1 MEQNKNNELKSV
13 VALYS
18 EFYIK
23 EEPFTICFGYESVG
37 QQSVF
42 VAKAIWKNQNHH
54 SFSISDLTEFFSIAL
69 PSYLDLT
76 FTIDEVSLSYLTSNQ
91 DVTCVIKANGYSQL
105 KLGTNLIKEAVR
117 QYFIGYTSTYI
128 YKFSSLPIIKDML
141 SSDDGIGLTQFSLRY
156 IPDQSISIQAELT
169 LVLGRNKIV
178 LPMSF
183 VEQQKKMLQQN
194 HQLLGQEASD
204 SIHWID
210 INKSIR
216 TLYFKR
222 IGFELLESKVKLYLT
237 AGFTISILSIDFYE
251 LFLTIP
257 LLQSGSVDFGLSGL
271 SVTLKKPPIALSG
284 GLYKKPNEVLYN
296 GEIVIRISK
305 FALTALGSY
314 GKMDNGDSTFFL
326 YLLIDYPI
334 GGTSYFFVNGLALGF
349 GVNRRLRMP
358 SLKEVRAFPLVS
370 AVLGE
375 NPNLTAKT
383 SPAQALDQLSD
394 WIYPSAGDYF
404 VSAGLKVLSFGFLET
419 FVLLSVEFGNH
430 LRISLLGTSTASI
443 PPKIGG
449 SISPIAYA
457 CLALEAVFDP
467 SEGEIYI
474 LGCLTEESFLLDRKC
489 HLTGGFG
496 FCVWY
501 KGQYAGDFL
510 VTIGGCHHPKFRNV
524 HYPELDA
531 VGINWQIDSHLR
543 LKGTGYFALTPS
555 CIMAGADAEI
565 SYTAGNL
572 KAWLTGKLSIY
583 MQWKPF
589 QYDFEAGVSVGASYT
604 MKVFGISTT
613 FRLEIGANL
622 HVWGPNFSC
631 SVHISWFIISFTIS
645 YIDGKKVDNSIEWKE
660 FSDSF
665 LPTEEQNQTYM
676 GLRSANNS
684 KDPSCQVQITDGS
697 LRTYKKDTGE
707 SVTVACLERLRI
719 EVKGAMPCTSL
730 FYSSDQL
737 ATYEGVLGIVPMNIK
752 NYKSSLV
759 VHIFNDK
766 EEEIQDK
773 EAITYEI
780 ITNSVPSALY
790 KSGTPEMNDG
800 PIQDVLVGIRLGF
813 CEKDSKEVLPEK
825 GSYSLQTLLERERI
839 IRPGFVWCKEPAPVS
854 PDYSKEEPMQMIQA
868 TWKENGR
875 RKKCIEALS
884 GLFNIKEET
893 HIQDM
898 GEDPSDYF
906 LGNPVLRAVG
916 AKKQ

>member
-1 MEQNKNNELKSV
+1 MEQNKDNELKSV

-23 EEPFTICFGYESVG
+23 EEPFVICFGYESVE

-54 SFSISDLTEFFSIAL
+54 SFSISDITEFFSIEL

-91 DVTCVIKANGYSQL
+91 DITCVIKANGYSQL
-105 KLGTNLIKEAVR
+105 KIGSNLIKEAVR
-117 QYFIGYTSTYI
+117 QFFLEYTSTYI

-141 SSDDGIGLTQFSLRY
+141 TSDDGIGLTQFSLGY
-156 IPDQSISIQAELT
+156 IPNQGISLQAELT
-169 LVLGRNKIV
+169 LVLGRNMSTFS
-178 LPMSF
+178 MSF
-183 VEQQKKMLQQN
+183 KEKQKKMLQQSY
-194 HQLLGQEASD
+194 LLQGQEASN

-216 TLYFKR
+216 TLVFKR
-222 IGFELLESKVKLYLT
+222 IGIELLESQVKLYLT

-257 LLQSGSVDFGLSGL
+257 LLQSGSMDFGLSGL
-271 SVTLKKPPIALSG
+271 SVTLKKPPITLSG

-296 GEIVIRISK
+296 GEIIIKISK
-305 FALTALGSY
+305 FSLTALGSY

-358 SLKEVRAFPLVS
+358 ALKEVRAFPLVS

-375 NPNLTAKT
+375 NPNLTTKT

-404 VSAGLKVLSFGFLET
+404 VSAGMKVLSFGILET

-443 PPKIGG
+443 PPKLNGNVM
-449 SISPIAYA
+449 PIAYA
-457 CLALEAVFDP
+457 CLALEAIFAP
-467 SEGEIYI
+467 EEGEILI
-474 LGCLTEESFLLDRKC
+474 LGCLTEESFLLDRRC

-531 VGINWQIDSHLR
+531 VGINWQLDSHLK

-555 CIMAGADAEI
+555 CIMAGADVEI
-565 SYTAGNL
+565 SYIAGDL
-572 KAWLTGKLSIY
+572 KAWLTGTLSIF

-589 QYDFEAGVSVGASYT
+589 RYDFEVGVSLGASYT
-604 MKVFGISTT
+604 MKVFGTSKT
-613 FRLEIGANL
+613 FRLEIGADL

-645 YIDGKKVDNSIEWKE
+645 YIDGKKLNNSIEWKE

-665 LPTEEQNQTYM
+665 LAAQDQSQQVM
-676 GLRSANNS
+676 GLRSANDS
-684 KDPSCQVQITDGS
+684 KAPSCLVQIIDGS
-697 LRTYKKDTGE
+697 LRTYTKDTKE
-707 SVTVACLERLRI
+707 SVTVACLERLNI
-719 EVKGAMPCTSL
+719 EVKGAMPCTSV
-730 FYSSDQL
+730 FYGKDQL
-737 ATYEGVLGIVPMNIK
+737 AAFQGELGIVPMNIR

-759 VHIFNDK
+759 VRVFNEK
-766 EEEIQDK
+766 GEEIQAK
-773 EAITYEI
+773 ETITCEI
-780 ITNSVPSALY
+780 ITNYVPSALY
-790 KSGTPEMNDG
+790 KSGTPEMNDD
-800 PIQDVLVGIRLGF
+800 PIQDVIVGLRLGF
-813 CEKDSKEVLPEK
+813 CEKDGKEVLPEK

-839 IRPGFVWCKEPAPVS
+839 ILPDFSWCKEPVKAS
-854 PDYSKEEPMQMIQA
+854 PDYSKEDPMKMIQA

-875 RKKCIEALS
+875 RKKCIDALS
-884 GLFNIKEET
+884 GLFDIKKESNIRD
-893 HIQDM
+893 I
-898 GEDPSDYF
+898 GENPSDYF
-906 LGNPVLRAVG
+906 LGNPILRAVG